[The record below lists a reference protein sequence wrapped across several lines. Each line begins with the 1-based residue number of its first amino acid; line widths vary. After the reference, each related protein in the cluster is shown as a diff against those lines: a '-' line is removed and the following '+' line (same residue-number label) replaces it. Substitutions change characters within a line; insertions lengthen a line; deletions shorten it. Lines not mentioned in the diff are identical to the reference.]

1 MIIDEVVEKHRIKI
15 EFFTGCDLGPKCVGL
30 FIDLVS
36 GLSYDLEPREI
47 LCQRNVKKYV
57 EKICGEF

>member
-47 LCQRNVKKYV
+47 LC
-57 EKICGEF
+57 